1 MGPDR
6 ILALPNFVKDYKMAG
21 NTRGKLKEQFEGV
34 HNNFTW
40 SQKHLESSLI
50 LIQDHNPKLTDG
62 VKKLYEAIVELD
74 KLAQGIYHK
83 L

>member
-1 MGPDR
+1 
-6 ILALPNFVKDYKMAG
+6 MAG

-40 SQKHLESSLI
+40 SQRHLESSLV
-50 LIQDHNPKLTDG
+50 LIQEHNPALSDG
-62 VKKLYEAIVELD
+62 VRRLYDAIVELD
-74 KLAQGIYHK
+74 KLAQGIYAK